1 MHGADPHIPDFN
13 GNAAL
18 HHAVCRG
25 NTTIAGR
32 LLEYNVNIDAKT
44 KYGLTPYKL
53 ALFERQQEM
62 AEFLIRNG
70 AHSELTPISG
80 TTAAEA
86 SEQTMKES
94 GSLNKEENFS
104 TDSVPS
110 CSHSAVRPPRKTKI
124 IFKMSFLTNRA
135 SQRHKDQ
142 ITLSEDTMARE
153 PEQRK
158 EKHVTFNTEVH
169 YNTDKKPF
177 CSGIRTPGEPKSIL
191 KKSIPI
197 NGDNTRNNDQLSLR
211 LSINPDVPTS
221 STEDKASTSAIK
233 EDTESTSS
241 RYRSTQKQ
249 FFYYKMIAEK
259 QKRDQEAFWKSVM
272 DPRSLGEA
280 MPEFGGKISCLMV
293 ENKREGFLP
302 ARHEHDIVPQPPAH
316 ADSTSSCHASDRG
329 DNHQASE
336 ETSAHSATLEHTCS
350 LGTYTGYARGR
361 PHADPEPAPSSH
373 TGDTMDPVQHS
384 DPVLETGLEENT
396 VW

>member
-94 GSLNKEENFS
+94 GSLNK
-104 TDSVPS
+104 
-110 CSHSAVRPPRKTKI
+110 
-124 IFKMSFLTNRA
+124 
-135 SQRHKDQ
+135 
-142 ITLSEDTMARE
+142 
-153 PEQRK
+153 
-158 EKHVTFNTEVH
+158 EVH

>member
-1 MHGADPHIPDFN
+1 
-13 GNAAL
+13 
-18 HHAVCRG
+18 
-25 NTTIAGR
+25 
-32 LLEYNVNIDAKT
+32 
-44 KYGLTPYKL
+44 
-53 ALFERQQEM
+53 
-62 AEFLIRNG
+62 
-70 AHSELTPISG
+70 
-80 TTAAEA
+80 
-86 SEQTMKES
+86 
-94 GSLNKEENFS
+94 
-104 TDSVPS
+104 
-110 CSHSAVRPPRKTKI
+110 
-124 IFKMSFLTNRA
+124 
-135 SQRHKDQ
+135 
-142 ITLSEDTMARE
+142 MARE

-350 LGTYTGYARGR
+350 LGDAVDPPQKNVLASVPTDYTCYAGNTQSNFF
-361 PHADPEPAPSSH
+361 PIWAATVTLLLLTSS
-373 TGDTMDPVQHS
+373 VWFLKFV
-384 DPVLETGLEENT
+384 VLVITWVLSLI
-396 VW
+396 